1 MNIKFR
7 YGISCET
14 QTQLI
19 TRFDSEHA
27 QSWRAQSDGVVVTD
41 ELVGVIVQR
50 RVVVVVGVVQVRDH
64 HFFQPV
70 KYVCF
75 GSLLVD

>member
-1 MNIKFR
+1 MAPFVNEYHIYMR
-7 YGISCET
+7 ICCET
-14 QTQLI
+14 QKKLI
-19 TRFDSEHA
+19 TWFDSEHA
-27 QSWRAQSDGVVVTD
+27 QSRWAQSDGVVVTD

-50 RVVVVVGVVQVRDH
+50 RVVVVVSVVQVWYH

-75 GSLLVD
+75 